1 MSNLLRVH
9 GLYNPWNS
17 LGQNTGVGSL
27 SLLQGIFPTQG
38 SNPGIPHCRRILYQL
53 SHKGS
58 PRILEWVAY
67 PLSSRS
73 SRPRNRT
80 GISCITGGFFIN
92 WTMRGAPHLYLT
104 TGKTIALTMWAFV
117 SKVMFLLFNMLS
129 RFITAFFPKTKF
141 LPRIKRL
148 LISGL
153 QSLSGV
159 ILEPTKIK
167 SVTASRFL
175 YNIVLYSTG
184 VYFHLQTHPQLSIIS
199 TWTQPVHSF
208 WTC

>member
-1 MSNLLRVH
+1 
-9 GLYNPWNS
+9 
-17 LGQNTGVGSL
+17 
-27 SLLQGIFPTQG
+27 
-38 SNPGIPHCRRILYQL
+38 
-53 SHKGS
+53 
-58 PRILEWVAY
+58 
-67 PLSSRS
+67 
-73 SRPRNRT
+73 
-80 GISCITGGFFIN
+80 
-92 WTMRGAPHLYLT
+92 MRGAPHLYLT

-141 LPRIKRL
+141 LPSIKRL

-199 TWTQPVHSF
+199 TLTQPVHSF
-208 WTC
+208 WSC